1 MTRKRTPEE
10 RVQPRRAVLVD
21 RTPFPTLAAAFRAHG
36 ISTHDAD
43 YRRKQLVAAKEIDH
57 CGFVFTL
64 IENGID
70 DL

>member
-10 RVQPRRAVLVD
+10 RVLPRYPVLVD
-21 RTPFPTLAAAFRAHG
+21 RTPYPTLAAAFRACG
-36 ISTHDAD
+36 ISTHDAP
-43 YRRKQLVAAKEIDH
+43 YQLKKLQRMKELDH
-57 CGFVFTL
+57 EGFVFTL